1 MTAEIE
7 CEVGVLGGGPAG
19 SIMAR
24 QLAELGHDTLLVDR
38 ADRTK
43 PRLAESLP
51 PSVRS
56 ILESIRL
63 QNALDAAVFCRERRA
78 LLLWGANEKPQI
90 KVFDTA
96 PSLLVDR
103 TQLDDVL
110 RNAAAHS
117 GARIV
122 APATARS
129 PEHHPRGG
137 WVVPIVTS
145 SGAAI
150 MRARFLVDAR
160 GRRPH
165 ACVEDGAP
173 PTVALSAS
181 FIVDDA
187 EFTETR
193 IEAGIDSWYWGIP
206 LPRQGYA
213 ATVFLDSGRVAGLGA
228 HDRFRLY
235 RRSLSRSKLLHKLLT
250 NRVSGTI
257 SVRDATARL
266 ARDLIGDDFIRIGEA
281 AVTIDPLSSQGVQAA
296 ILSAIQG
303 SAAVH
308 TILSYGFRHDD
319 AFEFYRERQHDLAVK
334 SSWTAARF
342 YRAHDVE
349 KRFWKIRQAA
359 DGKRTEPTQ
368 RGLRKSALPTELS
381 VSCALQIVE
390 VPVLADGLVRRARAL
405 GHPQLERP
413 TAYFDGIALA
423 PLIADIRE
431 LRATEDILSRWA
443 RHVPLE
449 TATRI
454 MDWMWSVGIVGPH
467 QVESAD
473 RVSLTG
479 R

>member
-1 MTAEIE
+1 MATEIE

-51 PSVRS
+51 PSVRP

-78 LLLWGANEKPQI
+78 LLLWGANEQPQI
-90 KVFDTA
+90 KVFDPA

-103 TQLDDVL
+103 AHFDDVL
-110 RNAAAHS
+110 RDAAAQS
-117 GARIV
+117 GTRLI
-122 APATARS
+122 APATARA
-129 PEHHPRGG
+129 PQRRQRGG
-137 WVVPIVTS
+137 WVVPIATS
-145 SGAAI
+145 SGTAL

-160 GRRPH
+160 GRRPR
-165 ACVEDGAP
+165 ACIDNGAP

-181 FIVDDA
+181 FIVDDS
-187 EFTETR
+187 EFAETR
-193 IEAGIDSWYWGIP
+193 IEAGIDSWYWGNP

-213 ATVFLDSGRVAGLGA
+213 ATIFIDSARVAGLGA
-228 HDRFRLY
+228 YDRVRLY
-235 RRSLSRSKLLHKLLT
+235 RRLLSRSKLLHNLLT
-250 NRVSGTI
+250 DRVSGTI

-266 ARDLIGDDFIRIGEA
+266 ASDLIGDDFIRIGEA
-281 AVTIDPLSSQGVQAA
+281 AVAIDPLSSQGVQAA

-308 TILSYGFRHDD
+308 TILSTGFQNDD
-319 AFEFYRERQHDLAVK
+319 AFEFFRGRQHDLAVK
-334 SSWTAARF
+334 SRRTAARF
-342 YRAHDVE
+342 YRAHGVE
-349 KRFWKIRQAA
+349 KPFWKERQAA
-359 DGKRTEPTQ
+359 DGKSTEPTQ
-368 RGLRKSALPTELS
+368 RALHKSTLPTELS

-413 TAYFDGIALA
+413 MAYFDGIALA

-431 LRATEDILSRWA
+431 LRATEDVLSRWC
-443 RHVPLE
+443 RHLPLE

-454 MDWMWSVGIVGPH
+454 IDWMWSVGIVDSH
-467 QVESAD
+467 QAESED
-473 RVSLTG
+473 LVSSAG